1 MARPKIY
8 INEDETR
15 AYACYLNKAKQKLT
29 VVFSYDFHAYEPIEE
44 RANGSILS
52 FDEGITFNADIFL
65 QSKKGFL
72 KRKYG
77 EPELLESLTSWV
89 VRNNHNNG
97 KTKRDI
103 NHPVDLKVNLQNIEF
118 TASLEEATA
127 FVARAKKDLLDFY
140 PEYLKEKQEK
150 HQKIAR
156 QRVSSSDSIQKTIA
170 RQKLTKFSLKE
181 K

>member
-1 MARPKIY
+1 MAKPKIH
-8 INEDETR
+8 INEDETK
-15 AYACYLNKAKQKLT
+15 AYVCYLNKAKQKLT
-29 VVFSYDFHAYEPIEE
+29 VVFSYDFQAREDIEE
-44 RANGSILS
+44 RMNGSILS

-72 KRKYG
+72 KQKYG

-97 KTKRDI
+97 KIKRDI
-103 NHPVDLKVNLQNIEF
+103 NHPVDLKTNLQNTEF
-118 TASLEEATA
+118 TSSIDEATA
-127 FVARAKKDLLDFY
+127 LVARAQKDLLDFY

-150 HQKIAR
+150 HQKFAK
-156 QRVSSSDSIQKTIA
+156 QKVKASDSIQKTIA
-170 RQKLTKFSLKE
+170 HQKLIKFSSKE